1 MNLDELF
8 KIAQQFPMANIQE
21 DMEGEIIIYT
31 GLMYDAPLGYNGY
44 GPQNIPAKHRQHVEL
59 REMTHED
66 VE

>member
-31 GLMYDAPLGYNGY
+31 GLIFDPPLGYSGY

>member
-21 DMEGEIIIYT
+21 DLEGEIIIYT
-31 GLMYDAPLGYNGY
+31 GLIFDPPLGYSGY
-44 GPQNIPAKHRQHVEL
+44 GPQNIPAKHRQHIEL

>member
-8 KIAQQFPMANIQE
+8 KIAQQFPMWEIQQ
-21 DMEGEIIIYT
+21 DLDGQIIVYT
-31 GLMYDAPLGYNGY
+31 GLMFDPPLGYSGY

-66 VE
+66 IE

>member
-21 DMEGEIIIYT
+21 DLEGEIIIYT
-31 GLMYDAPLGYNGY
+31 GLIFDPPLGYSGY

>member
-21 DMEGEIIIYT
+21 DLEGEIVIYT
-31 GLMYDAPLGYNGY
+31 GLMFDPPLGYSGY
-44 GPQNIPAKHRQHVEL
+44 GPQNIPAKHRQHIEL